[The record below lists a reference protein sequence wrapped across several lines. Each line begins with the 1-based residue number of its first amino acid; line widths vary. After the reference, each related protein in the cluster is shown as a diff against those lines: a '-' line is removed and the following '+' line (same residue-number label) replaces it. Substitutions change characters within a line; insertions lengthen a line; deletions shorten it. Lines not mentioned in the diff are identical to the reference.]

1 MKPYIETQPFSQDV
15 RLHFLARN
23 LSGRS
28 SVMTNATFS
37 EIEDGQLLP
46 PAPLSM
52 SREEAQDLADQLY
65 AANIRPSAAA
75 PIAQPVLPAELYA
88 PAANEAVDL
97 LKAMGYVYKQN
108 SAGYLHCSAPIAQ
121 PVQPAQ
127 PMPKIPGHPELHT
140 YAWSALEIETIHEY
154 GKKCFDAG
162 ESQPVLP
169 APAAR
174 VPMTEDQI
182 INLVI
187 KCEKDWNK
195 CAAESNQW
203 KYLYWEE
210 YAVVICR
217 AIEAFHK
224 IEIRS

>member
-1 MKPYIETQPFSQDV
+1 MNPQPTDHIVGVSNMVSTDTMREAFEKFKAERDQALAASRWETDLCEQ
-15 RLHFLARN
+15 A
-23 LSGRS
+23 LSDLKLI
-28 SVMTNATFS
+28 T
-37 EIEDGQLLP
+37 
-46 PAPLSM
+46 
-52 SREEAQDLADQLY
+52 EERDSLK
-65 AANIRPSAAA
+65 
-75 PIAQPVLPAELYA
+75 AEL
-88 PAANEAVDL
+88 AAL
-97 LKAMGYVYKQN
+97 R
-108 SAGYLHCSAPIAQ
+108 AQ
-121 PVQPAQ
+121 PVQ
-127 PMPKIPGHPELHT
+127 
-140 YAWSALEIETIHEY
+140 
-154 GKKCFDAG
+154 
-162 ESQPVLP
+162 
-169 APAAR
+169 PAAR